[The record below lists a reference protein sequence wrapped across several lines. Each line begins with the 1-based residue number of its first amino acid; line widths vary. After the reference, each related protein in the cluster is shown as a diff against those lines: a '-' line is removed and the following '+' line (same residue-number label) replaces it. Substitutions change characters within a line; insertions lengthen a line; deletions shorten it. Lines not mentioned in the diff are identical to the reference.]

1 MVFSSGVI
9 GGDELH
15 AHSLGLLSEVVQDPL
30 AVALLEVILP
40 PVGVFLPVGE
50 HGIDQ
55 SGQLVGSGRHRFGLV
70 HARAHSP
77 VVRTQRRLAR
87 AQGRCRQPQRLGRA
101 VGAAFGFAAHDL
113 AAGDLGARTQ
123 TQPGG
128 EVLVAGELAHV
139 HANPRAMCTIA
150 MSVFAGAAF
159 HLAIFSKPTPRVS
172 SKRFAARAG
181 RLLR

>member
-50 HGIDQ
+50 HGVDQ

-70 HARAHSP
+70 HG
-77 VVRTQRRLAR
+77 VIGVRSCLLIDGGSVERRWLVQYRCLLQHGSQRG
-87 AQGRCRQPQRLGRA
+87 QSFCEA
-101 VGAAFGFAAHDL
+101 VMQNCYLIDSCLRRIH
-113 AAGDLGARTQ
+113 
-123 TQPGG
+123 
-128 EVLVAGELAHV
+128 
-139 HANPRAMCTIA
+139 
-150 MSVFAGAAF
+150 
-159 HLAIFSKPTPRVS
+159 
-172 SKRFAARAG
+172 KR
-181 RLLR
+181 